1 MSKLWRIL
9 QLTTLAIVF
18 FVVSGVTVFLI
29 RLWDGGLLERWRH
42 APFTGSVADESL
54 AIELATLPV
63 VFAVLVCWGVVRLFR
78 LRSVRN
84 EVDDTFRPVLTVIAG
99 YGRFVLIVL
108 AAAYLLM
115 GHGWAAAAHLVIA
128 VALWTLFYLHHRARE
143 QAIYDQLQ
151 REQEEGEDDVV
162 A

>member
-1 MSKLWRIL
+1 MRTFWRIL
-9 QLTTLAIVF
+9 QLTILAIVF
-18 FVVSGVTVFLI
+18 FVVSGATGFLI
-29 RLWDGGLLERWRH
+29 RLWDGGLLERWSS
-42 APFTGSVADESL
+42 APFTGSIGDESL

-63 VFAVLVCWGVVRLFR
+63 VLAVLTCWGVVQLFR

-84 EVDDTFRPVLTVIAG
+84 EVDATFRPVLTVIAG
-99 YGRFVLIVL
+99 YGRFVLVVV

-115 GHGWAAAAHLVIA
+115 GRNWAAAVHLVIA
-128 VALWTLFYLHHRARE
+128 VVLWTLFYRHHRVRE